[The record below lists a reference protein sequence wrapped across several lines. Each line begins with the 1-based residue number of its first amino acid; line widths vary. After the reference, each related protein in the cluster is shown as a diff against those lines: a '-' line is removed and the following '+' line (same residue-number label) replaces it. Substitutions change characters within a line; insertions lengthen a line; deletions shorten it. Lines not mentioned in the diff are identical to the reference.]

1 MYTNKGAGSGSFAT
15 AAEAGAAAAEC
26 AELRGLVKE
35 LKDQIVKPWERLK
48 VGLKVFKVYE
58 PPVLQNLAEEIE
70 LSSSL
75 WQPEPALPFLCALGK
90 YGPWQAKLRARARL
104 GLPQRSPLQG
114 CMQDLPSRTAGLL
127 DVLKG
132 TVEDTQT
139 TAWSLAYSA
148 TVYLQFSTSS
158 LQGQQEVRELTMSEC
173 REHVL

>member
-1 MYTNKGAGSGSFAT
+1 MYTNKGAGSGSSAT

-114 CMQDLPSRTAGLL
+114 CRTCRQELL
-127 DVLKG
+127 DCW
-132 TVEDTQT
+132 T
-139 TAWSLAYSA
+139 Y
-148 TVYLQFSTSS
+148 
-158 LQGQQEVRELTMSEC
+158 
-173 REHVL
+173 